1 MINNDKLLMLLKE
14 KYNLNEVIL
23 QNDIY
28 KLFIW
33 GKEKEKNY
41 IILKNGVCVDE
52 ELSKV
57 QNFIDGLEKI
67 KIKNATFVFIAF
79 VNNDFKKEDYTG
91 FNGNSF
97 LHTISYNLMTST
109 SMYDKNFYYWGSK
122 KIKQLLSDIEQLFNG
137 GQGMIAQGELIYKF
151 PKADIFSKHI
161 LEKPEED

>member
-41 IILKNGVCVDE
+41 IILKNGICVDE

-57 QNFIDGLEKI
+57 QSFIDSLAKI
-67 KIKNATFVFIAF
+67 NKATFVFIAF

-97 LHTISYNLMTST
+97 LHTISYNLRTSK

-122 KIKQLLSDIEQLFNG
+122 KIKQLLSDIDQL
-137 GQGMIAQGELIYKF
+137 IIHYC
-151 PKADIFSKHI
+151 
-161 LEKPEED
+161 